1 MFARDS
7 DKGETHEAVFLS
19 LKMQKHF
26 FSLLD
31 VNALLK
37 QEPSFEAKSVCN
49 FHHYKLLDVMHDYLK
64 DVCSTLTKILA

>member
-26 FSLLD
+26 FLARCKCSSEQDRSYKDEAACKVLCYKQFYNFLD
-31 VNALLK
+31 R
-37 QEPSFEAKSVCN
+37 
-49 FHHYKLLDVMHDYLK
+49 
-64 DVCSTLTKILA
+64 

>member
-31 VNALLK
+31 VNALLNK
-37 QEPSFEAKSVCN
+37 NGPI
-49 FHHYKLLDVMHDYLK
+49 KLLLCVTSMITSSLHHSIAF
-64 DVCSTLTKILA
+64 CNCLAFNI